1 MITRS
6 FLVTAVALATAAVL
20 TLPATP
26 AGAQDYTHPRDM
38 GLPAPSFERPDP
50 EGLRLEL
57 NNDLSAYVAEDHRAP
72 LVTLTAFVA
81 AGSAHGAPGEAAAVA
96 AALRRGPAS
105 MSVADFRA
113 ALDEMAAAY
122 TVTVGREE
130 TEITMDVPAEDAWRA
145 LDLFAAILQGP
156 AFGASSAGGPERTSQ
171 AEGID
176 WASSIA
182 GALEAF
188 DSRLYEGHPF
198 GRSPSADDVDEAN
211 AGGAERYHRRYV
223 VPANVVL
230 AVAGDFDAAEARR
243 RTDEAFSGW
252 SGGER
257 AQAPTFPD
265 VTTASP
271 RRVLQADADKL
282 QGWVVIGHEIPI
294 VPREDQA
301 ALDVMNYI
309 LGAFHLDSRLFRES
323 RELRGLTNDN
333 SSFLEPG
340 VRGPGSYT
348 FRTSG
353 RPETVRLLVEI
364 TFRELHKIRDTRASE
379 DEIFVA
385 KGALTDGT
393 YASRYATGLDASRT
407 FALEWLRDGD
417 HGWSAGYPQRIRAV
431 TLEQVQAA
439 ARRYIHPDRMLVSVV
454 GPLEEIAAS
463 PMIESEPQLDVW
475 GEIERVGR

>member
-1 MITRS
+1 MITRP
-6 FLVTAVALATAAVL
+6 FLIAAGALALHT
-20 TLPATP
+20 TP
-26 AGAQDYTHPRDM
+26 AVAQDYTHPRDM
-38 GLPAPSFERPDP
+38 DLPAPSFERPDP

-57 NNDLSAYVAEDHRAP
+57 DNDLSAYVAEDHRAP

-96 AALRRGPAS
+96 SALRRGPAS

-113 ALDEMAAAY
+113 VLDEMAAAY

-145 LDLFAAILQGP
+145 LDLFSAILQGP
-156 AFGASSAGGPERTSQ
+156 AFGASSAGGPGRTSQ

-182 GALEAF
+182 GTIAAF
-188 DSRLYEGHPF
+188 DSRLYQGHPF
-198 GRSPSADDVDEAN
+198 GRSPSADDMDKAN
-211 AGGAERYHRRYV
+211 SGGAERYHRTYL

-243 RTDEAFSGW
+243 RIAEAFSAW

-257 AQAPTFPD
+257 PEASTFPD
-265 VTTASP
+265 VTTAPP
-271 RRVLQADADKL
+271 RRVLEANADKL

-309 LGAFHLDSRLFRES
+309 FGAYHLDSRLFRES
-323 RELRGLTNDN
+323 RERRGLTNDN

-353 RPETVRLLVEI
+353 RPEAVRLLVEL
-364 TFRELHKIRDTRASE
+364 TFRELQKIRDTRASE
-379 DEIFVA
+379 DELFVA

-393 YASRYATGLDASRT
+393 YASRYATGLDASRSY
-407 FALEWLRDGD
+407 ALEWLRDGD
-417 HGWSAGYPQRIRAV
+417 HDLSAGYPERIRAV

-439 ARRYIHPDRMLVSVV
+439 ARKYIHPERMLVSVV
-454 GPLEEIAAS
+454 GPLEEIEAS
-463 PMIESEPQLDVW
+463 PMIESEPQLDAW
-475 GEIERVGR
+475 GEVERVGGGGR